1 VRELEERCSQL
12 NQKASSTDSSNNNS
26 NEDVK
31 ALQDELERE
40 TAQLKGLVRDHAIS
54 PAIDESTNQQE
65 QSVASDEEVQDQEQ
79 DQALAQVTV
88 VPMTADE
95 CKQVATTAYAAIG
108 SFMHSRS
115 FETTGMEVLGWTDRR
130 QVEDNEVKFML
141 IKTFRGLTPAEVLD
155 RAWRVMTSPRGMRS
169 MYSKSMSM
177 LIKRVQVV
185 DDDNVLLYRVISSP
199 DGRALAKSLFLAS
212 RFTVGDKRIL
222 MYRSVDRTRLLQVQE
237 QSGADDAAAIQSWMN
252 IFSWYAASFA

>member
-1 VRELEERCSQL
+1 MRGLEERCSQL
-12 NQKASSTDSSNNNS
+12 SQKASSTDSSSN
-26 NEDVK
+26 NEDAK
-31 ALQDELERE
+31 ALQDELQRE
-40 TAQLKGLVRDHAIS
+40 TAQLKGLVQDHAIS
-54 PAIDESTNQQE
+54 PAIDEATNQQE
-65 QSVASDEEVQDQEQ
+65 HSAASDEEVQDQEQ
-79 DQALAQVTV
+79 DQALAQVAV

-95 CKQVATTAYAAIG
+95 CKQVATTAYEAIG
-108 SFMHSRS
+108 SFMRSRS

-169 MYSKSMSM
+169 MYSKSMRM

-199 DGRALAKSLFLAS
+199 DGHAVAKSLFLAS
-212 RFTVGDKRIL
+212 RFTVADKRIL
-222 MYRSVDRTRLLQVQE
+222 MYRSVDPTRLLRVGE
-237 QSGADDAAAIQSWMN
+237 QSESSNAVPIQSWMN